1 MPKKPL
7 EITQRVYVSP
17 RLRYAQTR
25 YQSLCV
31 CCLLVIG
38 TPVFSSRSINRR
50 AEQRLRYQRLYKRLY
65 KRLHCDIHEALLTAT
80 YLALD
85 YKAKLAAMISQSP
98 ARKRTG
104 TPQDK
109 IEPV

>member
-25 YQSLCV
+25 YQSLCM
-31 CCLLVIG
+31 CYLLVIG

-50 AEQRLRYQRLYKRLY
+50 AEQRLRYQRLY